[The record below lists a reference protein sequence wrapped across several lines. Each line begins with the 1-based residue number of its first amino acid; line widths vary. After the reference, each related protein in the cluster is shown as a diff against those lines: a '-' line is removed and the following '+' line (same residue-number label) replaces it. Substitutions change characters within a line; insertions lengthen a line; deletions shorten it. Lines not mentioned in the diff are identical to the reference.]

1 LTVSHSDM
9 EAALR
14 DLGCRTVHKVKKIVE
29 YMLPGTKEPFYVHV
43 ENICPQIIVRPAF
56 YQVAQELGEIEGVRA
71 KEPFYHN
78 ADMTRFPSKMHTG
91 NKECHYGWAFEFDST
106 MAVGSFIKGLL
117 SVVKGSS

>member
-1 LTVSHSDM
+1 MTVSHSDM

-29 YMLPGTKEPFYVHV
+29 YMLPGT
-43 ENICPQIIVRPAF
+43 
-56 YQVAQELGEIEGVRA
+56 